1 LRQQEGSVVRA
12 SASTLLKRLER
23 VKDDFSLEAAKQK
36 LELIGELDHRRL
48 SKAKEVYRLHE
59 VLSFLYAYPDNRRV
73 RVRVDQMLKRFS
85 ERSDLQRFAAALA
98 DSGIE
103 GTPIYYSFYWA
114 TALWLETKW
123 PGCLSINW
131 RLFKKGEDL
140 WGVLYTLLPYTES
153 LALDE
158 ADLEPRDLLAWLK
171 KPDETDAQFLIS
183 RVSKSLGDD
192 STREM
197 VYEDLDVPC
206 KLSPGPGTPTRTGVR
221 YKPSP
226 VVFQSVP
233 LDRSRPDLKREC
245 LVPPQAVRPVSP
257 REGRKLIEMARKAMV
272 TRSRDLY
279 VFQNGDENDT
289 RLIDFEDGL
298 QFAAIGLRPEY
309 RLMLDSV
316 YGFLTLKNGIPIGYA
331 LTRSYF
337 NSSEVAYNVFDTF
350 RGGESA
356 RIYGRVLAMTRHLF
370 GADVFTVEPYQMGHD
385 NEEGLKSGAWWFYY
399 KLGFRPLDSEVK
411 RILRAELARM
421 RRNPRHRSSL
431 ATLNR
436 LSSKNMFL
444 FLGRPR
450 KDVRGII
457 SLENIGLAVSRYLAL
472 RFGAD
477 RERATKVCE
486 KEAARL
492 LGTRSFRGFTAG
504 ERLAWK
510 RWSPL
515 MLSLPEV
522 ERWTREEKRA
532 LAKVARSKGGRWE
545 SDYLHLLDAH
555 GNLRRA
561 LLELAARE
569 YTSA

>member
-1 LRQQEGSVVRA
+1 MRV
-12 SASTLLKRLER
+12 SASTLLRRLER
-23 VKDDFSLEAAKQK
+23 IKDDYSPEATGRK
-36 LELIGELDHRRL
+36 LGWLRELDRRRL

-59 VLSFLYAYPDNRRV
+59 VLSFLHAYPDDRQVRARV
-73 RVRVDQMLKRFS
+73 EQMLKHFS
-85 ERSDLQRFAAALA
+85 KRSDLHRFAATLA
-98 DSGIE
+98 DTGIE
-103 GTPIYYSFYWA
+103 GTPINYSFYWA

-123 PGCLSINW
+123 PGCLSIDW
-131 RLFKKGEDL
+131 KMFKNGDEL
-140 WGVLYTLLPYTES
+140 WGVLYPLLPFAES

-158 ADLEPRDLLAWLK
+158 ANLKPRELLEWLK
-171 KPDETDAQFLIS
+171 HPNETDAGFLVR

-192 STREM
+192 STRET

-206 KLSPGPGTPTRTGVR
+206 KLSPGPGTPARTPAR

-226 VVFQSVP
+226 VVFQSGP
-233 LDRSRPDLKREC
+233 LDRSRPDLKKES
-245 LVPPQAVRPVSP
+245 LLPPQTERPVSP
-257 REGRKLIEMARKAMV
+257 REGRKLIEMARKTMV

-279 VFQNGDENDT
+279 VFQNGDENDV
-289 RLIDFEDGL
+289 RLIDFGDGL

-316 YGFLTLKNGIPIGYA
+316 YGFLTLKNGIPIGYV

-337 NSSEVAYNVFDTF
+337 NSSEVAYNVFETF

-370 GADVFTVEPYQMGHD
+370 GADAFTVDPYQMGHK
-385 NEEGLKSGAWWFYY
+385 NVEGLKSGAWWFYY
-399 KLGFRPLDSEVK
+399 KLGFRPLDPEVK
-411 RILRAELARM
+411 RLLRAELARM
-421 RRNPRHRSSL
+421 RRNPRHRSSQ

-436 LSSKNMFL
+436 LSSRNMFF
-444 FLGRPR
+444 FLGRSR
-450 KDVRGII
+450 KDIRGII

-477 RERATKVCE
+477 RERATQVCE

-492 LGTRSFRGFTAG
+492 LSIRSFRGFTAG
-504 ERLAWK
+504 ERLAWN

-515 MLSLPEV
+515 ILTLPGV
-522 ERWTREEKRA
+522 ERWTREEKHA

-545 SDYLHLLDAH
+545 SDYLRIFDNHRK
-555 GNLRRA
+555 LRRA
-561 LLELAARE
+561 LLTLAKRKYE
-569 YTSA
+569 SA

>member
-1 LRQQEGSVVRA
+1 VQA
-12 SASTLLKRLER
+12 SASTLLRQLEKI
-23 VKDDFSLEAAKQK
+23 KDDYSAETTGRK
-36 LELIGELDHRRL
+36 LELLRELDRRRS

-59 VLSFLYAYPDNRRV
+59 VLSFLHAYPDDRRV
-73 RVRVDQMLKRFS
+73 RARVEQMLKRFS
-85 ERSDLQRFAAALA
+85 ERSDLRRFAATLA
-98 DSGIE
+98 DTGIE
-103 GTPIYYSFYWA
+103 GTPINYSFYWT
-114 TALWLETKW
+114 TALWLETMW
-123 PGCLSINW
+123 PGCLSIDW
-131 RLFKKGEDL
+131 KMFKNGDEL
-140 WGVLYTLLPYTES
+140 WGVLYTLLPFTES

-158 ADLEPRDLLAWLK
+158 ANLKPRELLEWMKHPN
-171 KPDETDAQFLIS
+171 ETDAGFLIR
-183 RVSKSLGDD
+183 RVSKALGDD
-192 STREM
+192 STRET
-197 VYEDLDVPC
+197 VYEELDVHC
-206 KLSPGPGTPTRTGVR
+206 KLSPGPGTPARTGSR

-226 VVFQSVP
+226 VVFQSGP
-233 LDRSRPDLKREC
+233 LDRSRPDLKKES
-245 LVPPQAVRPVSP
+245 LVPPQAVRPVSR
-257 REGRKLIEMARKAMV
+257 REGRKLIDMARKAMV

-279 VFQNGDENDT
+279 VFQHGDENDV
-289 RLIDFEDGL
+289 RLIDSGDGL

-316 YGFLTLKNGIPIGYA
+316 YGFLTLKNGIPIGYV

-337 NSSEVAYNVFDTF
+337 NSSEVAYNVFETF

-370 GADVFTVEPYQMGHD
+370 GADVFTVEPYQMGHK
-385 NEEGLKSGAWWFYY
+385 NVEGLKSGAWWFYY
-399 KLGFRPLDSEVK
+399 KLGFRPLDPQVK
-411 RILRAELARM
+411 RLLREELARV
-421 RRNPRHRSSL
+421 RRNPKHRSSQ

-444 FLGRPR
+444 FLGRQR

-477 RERATKVCE
+477 RERATQVCE

-492 LGTRSFRGFTAG
+492 LGIRSFRGFTAG

-515 MLSLPEV
+515 ILTLPGV
-522 ERWTREEKRA
+522 ERWTREEKHA

-545 SDYLHLLDAH
+545 SDYLRLLDAH
-555 GNLRRA
+555 RKLRRA
-561 LLELAARE
+561 LLELAVRE
-569 YTSA
+569 YESA